1 MFEWLGEL
9 VIVSKT
15 KMVVIY
21 MKFFK
26 VFFRTF
32 LLFIFLTFITL
43 GWAGTV
49 AADEGRAL
57 PYQTDEPDIRLAF
70 KLGIIN
76 GYFDGSLRIE
86 HPLTRAELVKMI
98 MTALGYK
105 EIPRYESS
113 SFTDLNGHWAKNV
126 IELAR
131 ELNLVQGDGQGRFWP
146 DRKISHMEAEIL
158 IDRTLARVGI
168 VTGYKSETSNTGT
181 LSDGDLYLRKD
192 AVNDILLVLEKAGQ
206 KYDLYGILEGY
217 DVKQGTIALNMHGY
231 VQCFS
236 IAPDL
241 EIFRGKNR
249 VSLESYLLGT
259 PIFAVLNERGQI
271 SYIYIETIS
280 DPTIRQIVI
289 EQTDV
294 GIVGNTSESV
304 NPDKKNMQF
313 QTWTSYVKAE
323 KDRED
328 ENKQDWS
335 IQTLEGNF
343 PGGEPRPLATP
354 EKQPELSLEVTKGEI
369 ASQEFIRQ
377 NGADGRGQVI
387 AVIDSGVDPGH
398 PDLQVTAN
406 GERKI
411 DRFIDL
417 TDEGYVQT
425 SSTARIEN
433 GVIKIR
439 GREYKVDLSNIHS
452 AEVHYGFVQENRE
465 RSADASG
472 IDLNMDGDE
481 NDDFIAVVAASKS
494 SGVYDTV
501 IIDTDGDNDLTDE
514 KPLTPFNQGGEY
526 GSFTSNK
533 PNHRFNFVLA
543 DIDDEGRWFKL
554 GFDANGHGTHVAGI
568 AAANGKLK
576 GVAPGAKIMVIK
588 AVQANGKANLSAVE
602 KAIWYAGANGAN
614 IANLSL
620 GMYTIKK
627 DAPSDLAQA
636 VNEVTARYGT
646 VFTIAVGNRGPGL
659 GTVAT
664 PADADAAISVG
675 AYISPRMWRTDYGWE
690 TVQDSV
696 WFFSSM
702 GPRYDGYSVPCVVA
716 PGSAISTVP
725 LWKGRPYGLL
735 EGTSMAAPHV
745 AGGVALLLDAAERA
759 GKKVTPQQIKSALG
773 QGARELPN
781 LEPVEQGHGVID
793 LAKSWDCLNLPPA
806 TDKINYSIHLLNNP
820 AGKSIYERDLLPG
833 RLTMTVSN
841 HTDTNIPIQWK
852 TDEDWLATNLAQSA
866 VSPNS
871 SRKVELK
878 LDHLEQ
884 PGLYSGYLFG
894 ENAATGNREIE
905 FLTTVI
911 VPHKLDK
918 SNDCTFR
925 TSETLGAGQFKRYYF
940 MVPPGTAKLKATL
953 SVPQDDDGNYLGRAR
968 LHIIDPAG
976 NQKIMTD
983 YAGFGLPDTVIRN
996 QIGAEINHPKAGIWE
1011 LVVYSSAT
1019 LSLYGKTESQ
1029 YYFVC
1034 NLVGAGE
1041 SGAAPPRSKS
1051 EDKNEEKRDWYVSV
1065 VPREIIPGEPTTFTL
1080 QVRDKSTNLPVNGF
1094 AVINDRLYELNQGK
1108 AEFRIVPDRDNTKI
1122 RVSVLRENL

>member
-1 MFEWLGEL
+1 MK
-9 VIVSKT
+9 KT
-15 KMVVIY
+15 KKNAMARVW
-21 MKFFK
+21 
-26 VFFRTF
+26 
-32 LLFIFLTFITL
+32 LLFLFCLFCLCCLLLLQRPAAASNEITHYTL
-43 GWAGTV
+43 NNPDVCMAIKKGLIDG
-49 AADEGRAL
+49 
-57 PYQTDEPDIRLAF
+57 EPT
-70 KLGIIN
+70 
-76 GYFDGSLRIE
+76 GSLELDRS
-86 HPLTRAELVKMI
+86 PTRAEMVKMLLA
-98 MTALGYK
+98 ALGYK
-105 EIPRYESS
+105 EIPHYTA
-113 SFTDLNGHWAKNV
+113 FAFQDLDNHWS
-126 IELAR
+126 R
-131 ELNLVQGDGQGRFWP
+131 DLVQLVWELGLVKGDGSGCFAP
-146 DRKISHMEAEIL
+146 DRPVSSKEA
-158 IDRTLARVGI
+158 
-168 VTGYKSETSNTGT
+168 
-181 LSDGDLYLRKD
+181 
-192 AVNDILLVLEKAGQ
+192 ILLFDRARMLLGIPAERQTQNSGAKSDAGRLSVYTRLNAVADLLALLEESGQ
-206 KYDLYGILEGY
+206 KYDVFGTVVDLNFEQREIQLRIGDVSQYFQLAPEVVLEKDHAFMPFDKWLVNHSVY
-217 DVKQGTIALNMHGY
+217 VLLN
-231 VQCFS
+231 
-236 IAPDL
+236 D
-241 EIFRGKNR
+241 K
-249 VSLESYLLGT
+249 
-259 PIFAVLNERGQI
+259 GQI
-271 SYIYIETIS
+271 TYIEVARSRELPLKIVEDAKINLTLKDNQS
-280 DPTIRQIVI
+280 ENDQNAQNNGVQVVPVDDP
-289 EQTDV
+289 EQTEAE
-294 GIVGNTSESV
+294 GMTI
-304 NPDKKNMQF
+304 
-313 QTWTSYVKAE
+313 KA
-323 KDRED
+323 
-328 ENKQDWS
+328 
-335 IQTLEGNF
+335 LEGNF
-343 PGGEPRPLATP
+343 PLGEPRPLAAP
-354 EKQPELSLEVTKGEI
+354 DRQPALSLQVTRREI
-369 ASQEFIRQ
+369 NQPAFTALT
-377 NGADGRGQVI
+377 GADGQGQVI
-387 AVIDSGVDPGH
+387 AIIDSGVDPGH
-398 PDLQVTAN
+398 PDLQFTTS

-411 DRFIDL
+411 VQFIDI
-417 TDEGYVQT
+417 TDEGYVPT
-425 SSTARIEN
+425 RGRAMVEN
-433 GVIKIR
+433 GVIKIHNDA
-439 GREYKVDLSNIHS
+439 YKIDLDNAYSDVLYYGYVMENHS
-452 AEVHYGFVQENRE
+452 R
-465 RSADASG
+465 ADDVSG
-472 IDLNMDGDE
+472 IDFNLDGDQ
-481 NDDFIAVVAASKS
+481 NDAFLAVVVARRSTGS
-494 SGVYDTV
+494 YYTV
-501 IIDTDGDNDLTDE
+501 IIDTDGDRDLTDE
-514 KPLTPFNQGGEY
+514 QPLISFNAGGTY
-526 GSFTSNK
+526 ASFSSNRPEK
-533 PNHRFNFVLA
+533 KFNFVVTE
-543 DIDDEGRWFKL
+543 IDREGRWFKI
-554 GFDANGHGTHVAGI
+554 GFDANDHGTHVAGI
-568 AAANGKLK
+568 AAANGQIQ
-576 GVAPGAKIMVIK
+576 GVAPGARIMVIK
-588 AVQANGKANLSAVE
+588 AVPANGRAKLSAVT
-602 KAIWYAGANGAN
+602 KAMWYAGENGAD
-614 IANLSL
+614 IVSLSL

-627 DAPSDLAQA
+627 DTVSDLAQT
-636 VNEVTARYGT
+636 VNEITAQHGT
-646 VFTIAVGNRGPGL
+646 IFTIAVGNRGPGL

-702 GPRYDGYSVPCVVA
+702 GPRYDGYSVPYVVA

-759 GKKVTPQQIKSALG
+759 GKKVTPPQIKSALG

-806 TDKINYSIHLLNNP
+806 TDKIDYSIHLLNNP
-820 AGKSIYERDLLPG
+820 DGKSIYERGLLPG

-866 VSPNS
+866 VSANS

-940 MVPPGTAKLKATL
+940 VVPPGTAKLKATL

-983 YAGFGLPDTVIRN
+983 YAGFGPPDTVIRN
-996 QIGAEINHPKAGIWE
+996 QIGAEINQPKAGIWE
-1011 LVVYSSAT
+1011 VVVYSSAT

-1080 QVRDKSTNLPVNGF
+1080 QVRDKSTNLPVAGF

-1108 AEFRIVPDRDNTKI
+1108 AEFRIVPDRDKTKI